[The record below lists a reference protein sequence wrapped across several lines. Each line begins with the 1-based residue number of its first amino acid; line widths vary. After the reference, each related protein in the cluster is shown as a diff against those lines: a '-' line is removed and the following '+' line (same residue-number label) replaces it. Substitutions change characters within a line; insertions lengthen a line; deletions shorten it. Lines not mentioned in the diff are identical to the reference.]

1 MFRDKVMKMDF
12 YGETSKFK
20 NITNLR
26 LYQMLMA
33 GVEETNPDK
42 DNDWDIWIDDYF
54 TRRGVIGYMIPNK
67 KWMYVNTKFYDCRS
81 NKKVGSNI
89 VHEYTHTL
97 GFRHDRRRTKRR
109 PHSVS
114 YLMNRIFEECY
125 DHIIGSQASLVKIKF
140 PSHDRWSIDI

>member
-1 MFRDKVMKMDF
+1 MTPIRMLNNIESDIDRLLKNRAIMFEWLDKEPK
-12 YGETSKFK
+12 
-20 NITNLR
+20 
-26 LYQMLMA
+26 
-33 GVEETNPDK
+33 
-42 DNDWDIWIDDYF
+42 
-54 TRRGVIGYMIPNK
+54 K

-125 DHIIGSQASLVKIKF
+125 DHIIGSQASLVKIKLPKRRF
-140 PSHDRWSIDI
+140 WHRTRYEWRREYV